1 MIIGA
6 KRGSNSDAYGTDKI
20 RLGYLDVYHC
30 TRDTLSNCGAT
41 ISLERPLLGS
51 ILSCHAVSF
60 PASVS
65 KSSKAARQIRA
76 FYPKSL
82 VKTAPDGFDIIIDD
96 AFHID
101 QLTRTAFWH
110 LFDNHLKGGGYAI
123 EDWGIGYLDDFADG
137 RKFDPKAVLPER
149 LRRRI
154 KLPFPCHSC
163 GIIGFVKELVDEQG
177 ASSITL
183 GRNEQIRQ
191 SKFERLL
198 VTLGVIFVSKLAP
211 TLDPFPNPVPT
222 GEGPGQR

>member
-1 MIIGA
+1 
-6 KRGSNSDAYGTDKI
+6 
-20 RLGYLDVYHC
+20 VYHC

-154 KLPFPCHSC
+154 KLPFPCHSY